1 MQEQLTKPNLTIPE
15 MANAKYEAYKPLL
28 EEIERIQK
36 EAEVDK
42 DAGGSTKRAGATGEG
57 RNRR

>member
-1 MQEQLTKPNLTIPE
+1 VLTCPPAL
-15 MANAKYEAYKPLL
+15 ANAKYEAYKPLL

-42 DAGGSTKRAGATGEG
+42 NDATKRASGGGAGEG

>member
-1 MQEQLTKPNLTIPE
+1 MWVLILILGL
-15 MANAKYEAYKPLL
+15 ASGKYELYKPIL

-36 EAEVDK
+36 EAEVEGEYAARRMGG
-42 DAGGSTKRAGATGEG
+42 AGGGEG